1 MMVFAGVKGKRLLLI
16 LLSAAMAVV
25 VFQYCQLLPRSTST
39 LESKFPYFP
48 RSLSVVKSMSEYT
61 IDDITLHLSSLH
73 KTDLSSGSDPTNC
86 RPKRK
91 IGFLKTRKTASTTVG
106 NILMRYGYYANLNF
120 VLPESG
126 NHLGDPRTD
135 VPFNVESIDNTPWHD
150 EFISNDQYEMAAL
163 HVRWNQTAMNLLLG
177 RQATYITLL
186 REPVS
191 AFESLFSY
199 YKFEDRYN
207 LTLEEYIDRLET
219 NPRWSNERFHGYL
232 GLNQQAWQVGL
243 TRSQLND
250 QRFVQEVIRWM
261 DSQFQLVMIMDQLE
275 ESLVLLSQ
283 LLCLPLALMASL
295 SKNVRVATSR
305 KKLDEGRAHILREH
319 QAADEALYAF
329 FKDRLQKQ
337 IKQYGHNRMSQ
348 AVSELRRFNAFIND
362 TCVEGLETRITMN
375 VPILQTVVKKDS
387 LDCRLHGTNQ
397 PNFIDLV
404 RKKQYARWKSSSIS
418 TMDY

>member
-232 GLNQQAWQVGL
+232 GLNQQAWQ
-243 TRSQLND
+243 
-250 QRFVQEVIRWM
+250 
-261 DSQFQLVMIMDQLE
+261 
-275 ESLVLLSQ
+275 
-283 LLCLPLALMASL
+283 
-295 SKNVRVATSR
+295 